1 MLGRAAVGAAL
12 LCVATTFSCVPAD
25 SAAPTIGKRAPEYG
39 GTTLYE
45 VGEVV
50 LGEEG
55 MNDEL
60 HGLVIA
66 EELIDP
72 ETGDVLVEAADEIDQ
87 RVMGILE
94 GLGTEKIEVRQ
105 EGKYVSL
112 ESMEGKVV
120 LLNLWATWCA
130 PCRHET
136 PFLQS
141 LYEERQGD
149 GLEIVGISMDTGDAG
164 DLVEEFVGE
173 YGVTY
178 TILLDPQMRG
188 MELYQVLGLP
198 ATFLID
204 RDGTLTWMRFGPVG
218 ETDTDFLN
226 ALDAALE

>member
-1 MLGRAAVGAAL
+1 M
-12 LCVATTFSCVPAD
+12 SCVPAD
-25 SAAPTIGKRAPEYG
+25 SAAPTIGQRAPEYG

-50 LGEEG
+50 LGDEG
-55 MNDEL
+55 MNTDL
-60 HGLVIA
+60 YGLVIA
-66 EELIDP
+66 EELTDP
-72 ETGDVLVEAADEIDQ
+72 ATGEVLVEAADEIDE

-94 GLGTEKIEVRQ
+94 RLGAEEVKVRQ

-112 ESMEGKVV
+112 ASLQGKVV

-141 LYEERQGD
+141 LYEERKD
-149 GLEIVGISMDTGDAG
+149 EGLEIVGISMDTGDPVE
-164 DLVEEFVGE
+164 LVSEFVGE

-226 ALDAALE
+226 ALDTTLE